1 MEIIKQLTR
10 HGQVYCE
17 EPEVRKDSQGY
28 YIEAEA
34 IVSGDDH

>member
-10 HGQVYCE
+10 HGQVCCE
-17 EPEVRKDSQGY
+17 ESEVRKDSQGY
-28 YIEAEA
+28 YIKAEA